1 MSGFVVSVVSNLL
14 IVCIFFAAAVLLT
27 VGMLGLH

>member
-1 MSGFVVSVVSNLL
+1 MSGLVVSVVSNLV
-14 IVCIFFAAAVLLT
+14 IVCIFFVAAVLLT